1 MNSAEESAAQHSMP
15 PDSRSVRSLHEQR
28 VAAHCS
34 YPASFDKLTPSEIAY
49 LNAEHALC
57 DLPDLG
63 QDRDKTYR
71 LGIMGGTFD
80 LSLIHISE
88 PTRRSV

>member
-1 MNSAEESAAQHSMP
+1 MNSAEESAAQHSML
-15 PDSRSVRSLHEQR
+15 PDDRSVRSLHEQR
-28 VAAHCS
+28 VAARCS
-34 YPASFDKLTPSEIAY
+34 YPASLDKLTPSEIAY

-57 DLPDLG
+57 DLPELG

-80 LSLIHISE
+80 PILLQPKRHMMS
-88 PTRRSV
+88 